1 MKYVISIVLCTVAV
15 IAQSRA
21 ADILVGP
28 QHEVADLQSAVA
40 RANDGDRILVEP
52 GNYLGNVSIDKSITM
67 LPRQEGTRY
76 TVQGRVYCGGAS
88 GKRILLSGIRVLTAV
103 QVQSILTERLDLVIV
118 DSYLFSFQG
127 TQNQPLLRVELYRD
141 SIGQASWSLGSC
153 AIIGCRFLESNGGV
167 LQAISIQNTSL
178 PETNDIIGNIFQG
191 IGDIMCAI
199 DITNA
204 NRPFHIEN
212 NLVIGPLHFL
222 RLTGGGLNAPMP
234 MSTII
239 NNTFIDTG
247 NDGVSMLLE
256 AGNIYYA
263 LLVKNNARIGT
274 GPIAA
279 ITNATPSALPFVVFT
294 NNVEGPPSSVDGSTG
309 MPSMGS
315 PLINAGDPDPRYM
328 DLDLS
333 INDAGC
339 YGGSNSLVNYSTP
352 QGSAVVA
359 YMRAPRVI
367 PQGSPVNIQ
376 AIGFDR

>member
-1 MKYVISIVLCTVAV
+1 
-15 IAQSRA
+15 
-21 ADILVGP
+21 
-28 QHEVADLQSAVA
+28 
-40 RANDGDRILVEP
+40 
-52 GNYLGNVSIDKSITM
+52 M

-222 RLTGGGLNAPMP
+222 RLTGAD
-234 MSTII
+234 STHPCPCRPSS
-239 NNTFIDTG
+239 T
-247 NDGVSMLLE
+247 
-256 AGNIYYA
+256 
-263 LLVKNNARIGT
+263 
-274 GPIAA
+274 
-279 ITNATPSALPFVVFT
+279 TPSLTQGMMALACSWRL
-294 NNVEGPPSSVDGSTG
+294 GIST
-309 MPSMGS
+309 MLCWS
-315 PLINAGDPDPRYM
+315 R
-328 DLDLS
+328 
-333 INDAGC
+333 
-339 YGGSNSLVNYSTP
+339 T
-352 QGSAVVA
+352 
-359 YMRAPRVI
+359 MRASVRALSQP
-367 PQGSPVNIQ
+367 
-376 AIGFDR
+376 